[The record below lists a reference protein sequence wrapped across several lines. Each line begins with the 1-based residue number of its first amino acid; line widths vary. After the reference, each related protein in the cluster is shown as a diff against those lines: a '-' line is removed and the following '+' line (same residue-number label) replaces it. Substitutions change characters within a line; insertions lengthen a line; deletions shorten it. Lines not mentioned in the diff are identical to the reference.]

1 LVGRRVLVWLVVV
14 SESRIE
20 AALLLVA
27 SVLASVL
34 EIGRIPD

>member
-1 LVGRRVLVWLVVV
+1 LVGRRVLVWLGVV